1 MQSQDAPLPEGE
13 GPPSRDVRPRAGQNE
28 PELLTMVELEL
39 PDGRYLLVYGRPAP
53 NHHDA

>member
-13 GPPSRDVRPRAGQNE
+13 GPPSRDVRPRAGQDE